1 VIHEVKAKDTRERML
16 HFDRSEFDVR
26 IASARKALRERGLD
40 ALLIFAQESHYYLTG
55 YDSVGYVFFQCAV
68 LTTDESQPITLLT
81 RRPDLVQA
89 HRTSILEDV
98 RLWFDAEG
106 ANPADDLKAI
116 LAEKGLGG
124 TRIGIEMNTHG
135 LTGANYE
142 RVRRALEGWC
152 VLEDASLLV
161 RRLRVA
167 KSPAEIRFVRQAA
180 KLADAA
186 LRAMVAAAGPGVL
199 EGEISAAG
207 LNAILSG
214 GGDTP
219 PAGPLLNSGERA
231 LFGRSV
237 CGPRRLEAT
246 DQVLM
251 EFAATYCRYNAC
263 LERTVL
269 IGSATT
275 RHQTMFDVSREALA
289 AMTEAAKPG
298 RPLGEIDEAHRRVYD
313 AAGFQKYRFSAC
325 GYSLGAT
332 YRPLWMDVP
341 PMLYAGNPM
350 LAQSGMVLFLHAM
363 LSDTDTGTAMGLGH
377 TILVTDSG
385 REVLSGESIEL
396 PVRT

>member
-1 VIHEVKAKDTRERML
+1 
-16 HFDRSEFDVR
+16 
-26 IASARKALRERGLD
+26 
-40 ALLIFAQESHYYLTG
+40 
-55 YDSVGYVFFQCAV
+55 
-68 LTTDESQPITLLT
+68 
-81 RRPDLVQA
+81 
-89 HRTSILEDV
+89 
-98 RLWFDAEG
+98 
-106 ANPADDLKAI
+106 
-116 LAEKGLGG
+116 
-124 TRIGIEMNTHG
+124 
-135 LTGANYE
+135 
-142 RVRRALEGWC
+142 VRRALEGWC
-152 VLEDASLLV
+152 VLEDASLLI
-161 RRLRVA
+161 RGLRVV
-167 KSPAEIRFVRQAA
+167 KSPAEIMYVRKAA
-180 KLADAA
+180 ELADAA
-186 LRAMVAAAGPGVL
+186 WRAMVATAGPGVL

-207 LNAILSG
+207 LSAILGG

-269 IGSATT
+269 IGHMTP
-275 RHQTMFDVSREALA
+275 RHQTMFEASREALA
-289 AMTEAAKPG
+289 AMTEAARPG
-298 RPLGEIDEAHRRVYD
+298 RPLGEIDEAHRRVFD
-313 AAGFQKYRFSAC
+313 AAGFQKYRFAAC

-350 LAQSGMVLFLHAM
+350 PAQPGMVLFLHAM

-377 TILVTDSG
+377 TILITDTG
-385 REVLSGESIEL
+385 REVLSRDPIEL

>member
-1 VIHEVKAKDTRERML
+1 MSEAGLTSGARML
-16 HFDRSEFDVR
+16 HFERSEFEGR
-26 IASARKALRERGLD
+26 IARARGALRELGLD

-55 YDSVGYVFFQCAV
+55 YDSVGYVFFQCGV
-68 LTTDESQPITLLT
+68 LSVDEAHPITLLT

-89 HRTSILEDV
+89 QRTSIIEDI

-106 ANPADDLKAI
+106 ADPGRELRAI
-116 LAEKGLGG
+116 LAEKGLKGA
-124 TRIGIEMNTHG
+124 RVGIELNTHG

-142 RVRRALEGWC
+142 RVRRALDDWC
-152 VLEDASLLV
+152 TLEDASLVV
-161 RRLRVA
+161 RGLRVV
-167 KSPAEIRFVRQAA
+167 KSPAEIAYVRKASE
-180 KLADAA
+180 LADAA
-186 LRAMVAAAGPGVL
+186 LRAMVAKAGPGVL
-199 EGEISAAG
+199 EGEISAAC
-207 LNAILSG
+207 LAAILSG

-237 CGPRRLEAT
+237 CGPRRLQPT
-246 DQVLM
+246 DQVVM

-269 IGSATT
+269 IGTATP
-275 RHQTMFDVSREALA
+275 RHRTMFDVSRDALA
-289 AMTEAAKPG
+289 AMTEAATPG

-313 AAGFQKYRFSAC
+313 AAGFEKYRFAAC

-350 LAQSGMVLFLHAM
+350 PARPGMVLFLHAM

-377 TILVTDSG
+377 TILITEAA
-385 REVLSGESIEL
+385 REVLSREPLAL
-396 PVRT
+396 PVRP